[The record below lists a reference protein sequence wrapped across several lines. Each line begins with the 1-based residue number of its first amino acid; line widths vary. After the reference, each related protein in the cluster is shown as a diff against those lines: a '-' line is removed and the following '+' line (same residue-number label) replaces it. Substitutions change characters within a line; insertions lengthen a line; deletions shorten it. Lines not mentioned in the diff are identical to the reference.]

1 MKNALDDKESARRFL
16 LGSVSDTERA
26 EIEDGFL
33 VSDDAYQELLIAED
47 DLIDAYARGEL
58 SASESN
64 LFARK
69 LLTSSRLRERVEFA
83 QILRKSISGKNV
95 AAALAHT
102 PDTAKSW
109 WRSLFES
116 SFLSRPTFAFTSAAT
131 ATLVIAL
138 GSLWV
143 WTNREQLLIA
153 TEQQAQPTTAPTP
166 EAPGSPTALHES
178 SAPIQ
183 IAEQQQPQQQ
193 TTRDAVKPKPAPVK
207 KAIPVVA
214 TFTLLPGAVRSEG
227 NVSPLVLPASANKVR
242 LRLMLESDDYERYRA
257 TLSTPEG
264 SRLWVG
270 IIADKNSNNSAYLKL
285 NLPAKLLKP
294 GDYVL
299 SLGGANSD
307 RQWESVTD
315 YSFRIVRK

>member
-1 MKNALDDKESARRFL
+1 MKNALDDKESVRRFL

-47 DLIDAYARGEL
+47 DLIDAHARGEL

-116 SFLSRPTFAFTSAAT
+116 SFLSRPTFAFTSAVT

-143 WTNREQLLIA
+143 WTNREQPLVA
-153 TEQQAQPTTAPTP
+153 TKQQAQITTPTP
-166 EAPGSPTALHES
+166 EALGSPTASHES

-183 IAEQQQPQQQ
+183 IAEQHQPQQQ

-270 IIADKNSNNSAYLKL
+270 IIADENPNNSAHLNL